1 MLVIKVKDNESIE
14 KALKRFKKKFEK
26 TKVLRQLRQRSHY
39 VKPSVENRKRKIKEQ
54 YKQAMYAK
62 ENYQVLAYS
71 SCWNHSLVMI
81 EDVSAYILI

>member
-62 ENYQVLAYS
+62 ENY
-71 SCWNHSLVMI
+71 
-81 EDVSAYILI
+81 